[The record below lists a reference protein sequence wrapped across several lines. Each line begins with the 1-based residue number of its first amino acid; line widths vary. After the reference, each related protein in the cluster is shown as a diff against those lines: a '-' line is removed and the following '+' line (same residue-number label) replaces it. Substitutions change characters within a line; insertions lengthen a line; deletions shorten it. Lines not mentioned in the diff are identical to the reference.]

1 MLDVHSLNKS
11 FPLPLP
17 GFVGRERS
25 CLKLWITFRH
35 DDGSILRFLF
45 RFRVSLYYKESL
57 LKTLCKKG
65 KTAPIFFVKSRVSMI
80 SIFEIEKKKIKKN
93 RTFIF

>member
-17 GFVGRERS
+17 GFAGRERS
-25 CLKLWITFRH
+25 CLKLWMTFRH
-35 DDGSILRFLF
+35 DDGSFLRFLF
-45 RFRVSLYYKESL
+45 RFRVSLV
-57 LKTLCKKG
+57 CKKG

-80 SIFEIEKKKIKKN
+80 SIFEIEKKN
-93 RTFIF
+93 